1 MMFSSRTSS
10 PETDTMPAA
19 ARSKTASPALHAPP
33 AAAGELDRLLES
45 LVTRWHEVEP
55 AHAETGLHGRVCELH
70 RFNFLLWH
78 QEDIARSPSVTDAEI
93 AAVKRAIDKLNQ
105 ARNDAIETVDDFLVE
120 ELAKRGIVAADDAP
134 AATETP
140 GAAIDRLSI
149 LELRRY
155 HMQEQIDRA
164 DASAEHR
171 QKAASRMEVLD
182 RQRANLIAAL
192 DHLLSEIFSGDRPLR
207 VFRQMKMYND
217 PTMNPYL
224 YKQAGASAAG
234 GQPGAKPAGG

>member
-1 MMFSSRTSS
+1 MT
-10 PETDTMPAA
+10 TAA
-19 ARSKTASPALHAPP
+19 SHPP
-33 AAAGELDRLLES
+33 VTVAEIDALLES
-45 LVTRWHEVEP
+45 LVARWHRVEP
-55 AHAETGLHGRVCELH
+55 GHDERDLRGRVCDLH

-78 QEDIARSPSVTDAEI
+78 EEDIARSPDVTDGQI
-93 AAVKRAIDKLNQ
+93 AQVKRAIDRYNQ
-105 ARNDAIETVDDFLVE
+105 ARNDAIEKVDDWLIE
-120 ELAKRGIVAADDAP
+120 ELARRGIAAAPGAP

-155 HMQEQIDRA
+155 HMREQIDRA

-171 QKAASRMEVLD
+171 QKAAGRMVVLD
-182 RQRANLIAAL
+182 RQRAYLVEAA
-192 DHLLSEIFSGDRPLR
+192 DRLLAEIFSGGRPLH

-224 YKQAGASAAG
+224 YAAKG
-234 GQPGAKPAGG
+234 NAAA